1 MLFYSLII
9 GKVTFFYSLGNIQTC
24 LDESLCL
31 FLYFNS
37 PLFLFLFFFAVA
49 SLHIYLVIFIF
60 LILYLDSSIYDFW
73 LFLYSIDNFLVI
85 FHFIWDQCYL
95 CCKPQLKI
103 SHLVPNLFLHSVDMA
118 ENGGLHK
125 GVYFT
130 LYPSAF
136 DTLLNA
142 LNQVFFTWIRGISY
156 SHGGRDWV
164 P

>member
-1 MLFYSLII
+1 MN
-9 GKVTFFYSLGNIQTC
+9 FFVFSFLST
-24 LDESLCL
+24 LC
-31 FLYFNS
+31 
-37 PLFLFLFFFAVA
+37 FFFFFCGGKLA
-49 SLHIYLVIFIF
+49 YLPCYFYF
-60 LILYLDSSIYDFW
+60 SNTLPGQLYLWFL

-95 CCKPQLKI
+95 CCKLQLKI

-142 LNQVFFTWIRGISY
+142 LNQVSSTWIRGISY